1 MIFIIKEFHL
11 KYFFIHLDNPND
23 PEALREMYDAQKE
36 MTNWAT
42 SKNKPGQF
50 TGHTGAKILTH
61 AELTSGLQAWAKQD
75 QFTKAQKVI
84 FDSIDI
90 TFCILNY

>member
-1 MIFIIKEFHL
+1 MIFRKNLGINFFFHS
-11 KYFFIHLDNPND
+11 DNPND

-84 FDSIDI
+84 VDFIDI
-90 TFCILNY
+90 LYLDLK

>member
-1 MIFIIKEFHL
+1 
-11 KYFFIHLDNPND
+11 
-23 PEALREMYDAQKE
+23 MYDAQKE

-84 FDSIDI
+84 VDFIDM
-90 TFCILNY
+90 ILNLILKIILKFF